1 MKAVFR
7 SLGTPSAF
15 FFYGL
20 QPCYSYSL
28 MESQFFF
35 FVGENSYTL
44 KHEIQRWKQS
54 FAAKHGPENLQV
66 LLGATQT
73 VSSIMDAV
81 ATMPFIAE
89 RRLVLC
95 EGVPKIDK
103 DGLSRVL
110 EVLHPQVIFVVY
122 ETKVDKR
129 LGIVKDL
136 LEKAEVKQF
145 DSLPPPKLSAWIREY
160 AASRGAIIGPDAIR
174 ALQSIAGD
182 DQWMLQ
188 GELDKLAVHA
198 GVASAADTVRNP
210 EITIDHIDVLCVPS
224 GSQVVWQLTDLIG
237 GRKSVQAL
245 QFFRRRLERGEEPYG
260 MWVILLNMIKNISA
274 LRICLDAGICD
285 ERSIAKSSGVNF
297 FSVRGLLPLAR
308 SFDRTRVKTL
318 VDWAASTD
326 IALKT
331 GELKYTA
338 ERPEELIVLAE
349 RAILACG

>member
-1 MKAVFR
+1 
-7 SLGTPSAF
+7 
-15 FFYGL
+15 
-20 QPCYSYSL
+20 

-35 FVGENSYTL
+35 FAGENSYAL
-44 KHEIQRWKQS
+44 KHEIRRWKES
-54 FAAKHGPENLQV
+54 FAAKHGPENLQT

-73 VSSIMDAV
+73 VSSLMDAV
-81 ATMPFIAE
+81 AVMPFIAE

-136 LEKAEVKQF
+136 FEKAQVKHF
-145 DSLPPPKLSAWIREY
+145 EPLPPAQLSAWVREY
-160 AASRGAIIGPDAIR
+160 AASRGAAMGADAVR
-174 ALQSIAGD
+174 SLLGVAGD

-188 GELDKLAVHA
+188 GEIDKLSVYA
-198 GVASAADTVRNP
+198 GG
-210 EITIDHIDVLCVPS
+210 EITVAHIELLCVPS

-245 QFFRRRLERGEEPYG
+245 QFFHKRLERGEEPYG
-260 MWVILLNMIKNISA
+260 MWVILLNMIKNIGA
-274 LRICLDAGICD
+274 VRICLDAGVTD
-285 ERSIAKSSGVNF
+285 EKSISKASGVHF
-297 FSVRGLLPLAR
+297 FGVRGLLPLAR
-308 SFDRTRVKTL
+308 SLDRKRAKAL
-318 VDWAASTD
+318 VDWAAASD
-326 IALKT
+326 VALKT

-338 ERPEELIVLAE
+338 ERPEELIALAE
-349 RAILACG
+349 RAILACA